1 MARLTNRKL
10 VDISRDAARYRW
22 EFLRRNNDYA
32 QKLEQL
38 NVIMDAVQKIS
49 PENPEELTDAV
60 ELCKK
65 SWIAFAKRW
74 GFALRSERFPLPEK
88 SFDELSESEKATLFP
103 FATDPGWWSFH
114 SVANLIASS
123 KIKLINFPIYNK
135 DTLASIKIEIKLDRP
150 QRVIMGDL
158 EYVIKVMKALRKRR
172 GLKDAVKPRYPEYDD
187 YLKIYDLR
195 KKKKTFKE
203 IAALVYKRCSPQGDA
218 RDQEDRAAKGYKRAE
233 QLILSGYRNIW

>member
-1 MARLTNRKL
+1 MARLTNRQL
-10 VDISRDAARYRW
+10 VAISRYAARYRW
-22 EFLRRNNDYA
+22 EFLRRNKDYA
-32 QKLEQL
+32 QELEQFD
-38 NVIMDAVQKIS
+38 VIINAVQTVS
-49 PENPEELTDAV
+49 PKNSEELTNAV
-60 ELCKK
+60 ERGIE
-65 SWIAFAKRW
+65 SRIDFAKRW
-74 GFALRSERFPLPEK
+74 GFALRSESFPSPEK
-88 SFDELSESEKATLFP
+88 SFNELSESEKATLVP

-123 KIKLINFPIYNK
+123 KIKLINFPIYNE

-203 IAALVYKRCSPQGDA
+203 IAALVYKRRSPQGDA

-233 QLILSGYRNIW
+233 QLIRSGYRNIW